1 MEVQQEFQKKSQ
13 MVEDFFMKEPLR
25 KIDPDKIVAFGATLA
40 AYLNNLDIKD
50 STLKI
55 LEFQLEQKLIL
66 LFLEDNKTLYW
77 K

>member
-1 MEVQQEFQKKSQ
+1 
-13 MVEDFFMKEPLR
+13 MVEDCFMKEPLK
-25 KIDPDKIVAFGATLA
+25 KIDPDKVVTFGATLS
-40 AYLNNLDIKD
+40 AYLNNQMLKD

-55 LEFQLEQKLIL
+55 LEFQMEQKLIL

>member
-1 MEVQQEFQKKSQ
+1 

-25 KIDPDKIVAFGATLA
+25 KIDPDEVVAFGATLA

>member
-1 MEVQQEFQKKSQ
+1 
-13 MVEDFFMKEPLR
+13 MKDTLR
-25 KIDPDKIVAFGATLA
+25 KKDPNEEIGYGGTLD